1 MKLFNEEFNDIYR
14 QLLKMG
20 NLAKEQM
27 TDLPDVLFK
36 QDQNTIHSLIK
47 GDLAVDHL
55 DQDIH
60 QRVLELIVFQPP
72 MPSELQQLSAIMR
85 VAREIE
91 RIGDQIVNIAEVGE
105 TFRKNGVL
113 EIGGEIEKTIK
124 EMNEKSETMF
134 NQALIML
141 GERDY
146 GQGETIEEQD
156 EVVDHLFQRIQAL
169 IQEEMK
175 LNVQRIPQLSP
186 LFFVIRYY
194 ERLADHVVNIV
205 TKMKE
210 SQEEGAGYGLVD
222 D

>member
-1 MKLFNEEFNDIYR
+1 MKLFNEEFNDIYQ

-20 NLAKEQM
+20 KLAKEQM
-27 TDLPDVLFK
+27 TDLTDVLFK
-36 QDQNTIHSLIK
+36 RDQNTIRSLIK
-47 GDLAVDHL
+47 GDQAVDHL

-60 QRVLELIVFQPP
+60 HRVLELIVFQPP

-105 TFRKNGVL
+105 TLRINGVL
-113 EIGGEIEKTIK
+113 EIGGEIEERIK
-124 EMNEKSETMF
+124 EMNARSE
-134 NQALIML
+134 IML
-141 GERDY
+141 SEALTMLEQRDY
-146 GQGETIEEQD
+146 RQDDSIEEKD
-156 EVVDHLFQRIQAL
+156 EVVDHLFQHIQAL

-175 LNVQRIPQLSP
+175 SNVQRIPQLSP